1 MVSKQWS
8 SPLSYLYTETFCFV
22 LEVKSLGILLCEAE
36 CWSFVHEAALDLDE
50 TTDRLRGWL
59 DASPDHRPT
68 VTLHPSVLK
77 QQCPSCP
84 PQIVW
89 SAEDRGVNS
98 PRPLANSHLYVP
110 WTHITSTD

>member
-36 CWSFVHEAALDLDE
+36 RWSFVHEAALGLGE
-50 TTDRLRGWL
+50 TTDRPRGWL
-59 DASPDHRPT
+59 EASADPRPA
-68 VTLHPSVLK
+68 VTLHASVLK

-84 PQIVW
+84 PQIVR
-89 SAEDRGVNS
+89 STEDRGVNS
-98 PRPLANSHLYVP
+98 PRQLANSHHYVP